1 MSNVAAVGDKGTVMF
16 DSGIRTGADVFKV
29 DCKVEPRADIK
40 ALALGAKAV
49 LVGRLYGES
58 CKHSLMSH
66 PFRVDRTTRQSRRDV
81 SPGCADSTPVYGMAI
96 AGESG
101 VRHVMKSLLAD
112 FDILMNCAGV
122 NTVKEIDRSHLS
134 ESFGCPLPNTR
145 RRSSVSSRGRWRAL
159 MYFAGLIEGIGA
171 MQGNRSLY

>member
-66 PFRVDRTTRQSRRDV
+66 PSASTVRLANLVGMSRRDV
-81 SPGCADSTPVYGMAI
+81 LTVHQSTAWRSPA
-96 AGESG
+96 
-101 VRHVMKSLLAD
+101 
-112 FDILMNCAGV
+112 N
-122 NTVKEIDRSHLS
+122 
-134 ESFGCPLPNTR
+134 
-145 RRSSVSSRGRWRAL
+145 RACDT
-159 MYFAGLIEGIGA
+159 
-171 MQGNRSLY
+171 S